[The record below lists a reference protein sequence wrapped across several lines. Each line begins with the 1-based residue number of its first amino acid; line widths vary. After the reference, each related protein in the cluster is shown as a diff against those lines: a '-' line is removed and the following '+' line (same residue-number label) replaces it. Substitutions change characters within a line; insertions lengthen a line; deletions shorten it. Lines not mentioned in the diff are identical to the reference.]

1 MYPAMKLEAS
11 CPQTMIAPTVPNR
24 IGRTRGCG
32 PGRQL
37 QQGGT
42 VLTDARAH
50 ANALCKLKPFV
61 LMALL
66 AFALAG
72 CSSKPKTY
80 SYQFEEYQGFN
91 ARNDFISGNVP
102 EAKLIASAENNL
114 ISGNLFDQGGPSP
127 APRQTTASPDKLISD
142 NLFEVAAV
150 QRKGGVYDR
159 ILRTASTQL
168 GARYRSGGCDPNT
181 GFDCSGFTNWVFNRY
196 GVNLPRSSREQYQVG
211 KEVAKNSLRK
221 GDLVFFR
228 SKRGINHVGIYLENG
243 KFIHS
248 ATYGKNVTISHL
260 EEDYWRT
267 HYAGG
272 RRVF

>member
-1 MYPAMKLEAS
+1 M
-11 CPQTMIAPTVPNR
+11 
-24 IGRTRGCG
+24 
-32 PGRQL
+32 
-37 QQGGT
+37 
-42 VLTDARAH
+42 TDAHAH
-50 ANALCKLKPFV
+50 ANALRKLKPFAI
-61 LMALL
+61 MAIL

-72 CSSKPKTY
+72 CSSKPKSY
-80 SYQFEEYQGFN
+80 SYQFEDYQGFN
-91 ARNDFISGNVP
+91 ARNNFIDGNVP
-102 EAKLIASAENNL
+102 EARLIATAENNL
-114 ISGNLFDQGGPSP
+114 ISGNLFDQGHPS
-127 APRQTTASPDKLISD
+127 APKQLAASPDKLISD

-168 GARYRSGGCDPNT
+168 GTRYRSGGCDPNT
-181 GFDCSGFTNWVFNRY
+181 GFDCSGFTTWVFNRY

>member
-1 MYPAMKLEAS
+1 M
-11 CPQTMIAPTVPNR
+11 
-24 IGRTRGCG
+24 
-32 PGRQL
+32 
-37 QQGGT
+37 
-42 VLTDARAH
+42 TDARAH
-50 ANALCKLKPFV
+50 ANTLHKLKP
-61 LMALL
+61 LAILAILALT
-66 AFALAG
+66 LAG
-72 CSSKPKTY
+72 CSSKPKAY
-80 SYQFEEYQGFN
+80 SYQFEDYQGFN
-91 ARNDFISGNVP
+91 ARNDFLNANVP
-102 EAKLIASAENNL
+102 EAKLIATAENNL
-114 ISGNLFDQGGPSP
+114 ISGNLFDQGHPS
-127 APRQTTASPDKLISD
+127 APKQTAARPDKLISD

-159 ILRTASTQL
+159 LLRTASTQL
-168 GARYRSGGCDPNT
+168 GTRYRSGGCDPNS
-181 GFDCSGFTNWVFNRY
+181 GFDCSGFTTWVFNRY
-196 GVNLPRSSREQYQVG
+196 GVNLPRSSREQYQMG

>member
-1 MYPAMKLEAS
+1 M
-11 CPQTMIAPTVPNR
+11 
-24 IGRTRGCG
+24 
-32 PGRQL
+32 
-37 QQGGT
+37 
-42 VLTDARAH
+42 TDAHAH
-50 ANALCKLKPFV
+50 ANALRKLKPFAI
-61 LMALL
+61 MAIL

-72 CSSKPKTY
+72 CSSKPKSY
-80 SYQFEEYQGFN
+80 SYQFEDYQGFN
-91 ARNDFISGNVP
+91 ARNNFIDGNVP
-102 EAKLIASAENNL
+102 EARLIATAENNL
-114 ISGNLFDQGGPSP
+114 ISGNLFDQGHPS
-127 APRQTTASPDKLISD
+127 APKQTAASPDKLISD

-168 GARYRSGGCDPNT
+168 GTRYRSGGCDPNT
-181 GFDCSGFTNWVFNRY
+181 GFDCSGFTTWVFNRY

>member
-1 MYPAMKLEAS
+1 M
-11 CPQTMIAPTVPNR
+11 
-24 IGRTRGCG
+24 
-32 PGRQL
+32 
-37 QQGGT
+37 
-42 VLTDARAH
+42 TDAHAH
-50 ANALCKLKPFV
+50 ANALRKLKPFAI
-61 LMALL
+61 MAIL
-66 AFALAG
+66 ALALAG
-72 CSSKPKTY
+72 CSSKPKSY
-80 SYQFEEYQGFN
+80 SYQFEDYQGFN
-91 ARNDFISGNVP
+91 ARNNFIDGNVP
-102 EAKLIASAENNL
+102 EARLIATAENNL
-114 ISGNLFDQGGPSP
+114 ISGNLFDQGHPS
-127 APRQTTASPDKLISD
+127 APKQTAASPDKLISD
-142 NLFEVAAV
+142 NLFELAAV

-159 ILRTASTQL
+159 ILRTASTQI
-168 GARYRSGGCDPNT
+168 GTRYRSGGCDPNT
-181 GFDCSGFTNWVFNRY
+181 GFDCSGFTTWVFNRY

>member
-1 MYPAMKLEAS
+1 M
-11 CPQTMIAPTVPNR
+11 
-24 IGRTRGCG
+24 
-32 PGRQL
+32 
-37 QQGGT
+37 
-42 VLTDARAH
+42 TDARAH

>member
-1 MYPAMKLEAS
+1 M
-11 CPQTMIAPTVPNR
+11 
-24 IGRTRGCG
+24 
-32 PGRQL
+32 
-37 QQGGT
+37 
-42 VLTDARAH
+42 TDARAH
-50 ANALCKLKPFV
+50 ASTLRKLKPFAFV
-61 LMALL
+61 TILAL
-66 AFALAG
+66 ALAG
-72 CSSKPKTY
+72 CTSKPKTY
-80 SYQFEEYQGFN
+80 SYQFEDYQGFN

-114 ISGNLFDQGGPSP
+114 ISGNLFDQGHPS
-127 APRQTTASPDKLISD
+127 APKQTAASPDKLISD
-142 NLFEVAAV
+142 NLFELAAV

-159 ILRTASTQL
+159 LLRTASTQL
-168 GARYRSGGCDPNT
+168 GTRYRSGGCDPNS
-181 GFDCSGFTNWVFNRY
+181 GFDCSGFTTWVFNRY

-228 SKRGINHVGIYLENG
+228 SKRGVNHVGIYLENG

>member
-1 MYPAMKLEAS
+1 M
-11 CPQTMIAPTVPNR
+11 
-24 IGRTRGCG
+24 
-32 PGRQL
+32 
-37 QQGGT
+37 
-42 VLTDARAH
+42 TDARVH
-50 ANALCKLKPFV
+50 ATALHKLKPYV
-61 LMALL
+61 LVATLSLL
-66 AFALAG
+66 VAG
-72 CSSKPKTY
+72 CTPKPKTY

-91 ARNDFISGNVP
+91 ARNSFITPNVP
-102 EAKLIASAENNL
+102 EARLIANAENNL
-114 ISGNLFDQGGPSP
+114 ISGNLFDLGQP
-127 APRQTTASPDKLISD
+127 AVPKQTAAGPDKLISE
-142 NLFEVAAV
+142 NLFELATV
-150 QRKGGVYDR
+150 QRKGGVYER
-159 ILRTASTQL
+159 MLRTAYTQL
-168 GARYRSGGCDPNT
+168 GTPYRSGGCTPNT

-211 KEVAKNSLRK
+211 TMVAKNSLRK

-248 ATYGKNVTISHL
+248 ASNGKTVTISHL